1 MLRNFIILLLTALAL
16 TALCAPVVLKEET
29 VDGHA
34 VVKLQNYRLAL
45 TISPARGGAIT
56 SFVDKLAPADLL
68 LPKPFMGLC
77 MDHFQEQGWPGEL
90 LDELG
95 TTKGN
100 ISQHLRILEAQG
112 HIVSRK
118 DANRVYY
125 RIADERLGKLV
136 GTLQGLYCP
145 GLTAH

>member
-1 MLRNFIILLLTALAL
+1 MDKKRRQNADKASAILDALSHPTRLLIVCLLLDRERYA
-16 TALCAPVVLKEET
+16 
-29 VDGHA
+29 
-34 VVKLQNYRLAL
+34 
-45 TISPARGGAIT
+45 
-56 SFVDKLAPADLL
+56 
-68 LPKPFMGLC
+68 
-77 MDHFQEQGWPGEL
+77 GEL